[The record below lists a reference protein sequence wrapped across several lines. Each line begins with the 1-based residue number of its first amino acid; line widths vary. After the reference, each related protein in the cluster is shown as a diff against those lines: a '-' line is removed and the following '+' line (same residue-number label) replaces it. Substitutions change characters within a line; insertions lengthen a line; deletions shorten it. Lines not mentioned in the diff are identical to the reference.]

1 MWLFS
6 VLLLLSLEKILH
18 LENLAKVGALASRLE
33 SIPHSLGLK
42 VCCSV
47 DSSSNS
53 GSGEIF
59 MIRT

>member
-1 MWLFS
+1 MWLIS

-53 GSGEIF
+53 GSG
-59 MIRT
+59 